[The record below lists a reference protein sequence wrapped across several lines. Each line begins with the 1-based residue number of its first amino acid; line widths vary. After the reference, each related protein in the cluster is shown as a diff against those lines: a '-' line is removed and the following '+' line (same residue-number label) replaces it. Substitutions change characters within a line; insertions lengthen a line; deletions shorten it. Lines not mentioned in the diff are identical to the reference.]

1 MSRHNPRFFSQSSS
15 IIQLTEID
23 FSKFPKPKRNFDL
36 IIWVKLNMSSMKQIS
51 DQKLYCKAS
60 APVLKMINKWLNDAV
75 KKSAIKILHRLHLS
89 NLDKEL
95 NLKEQKNWQNEVL
108 VMNRNFNFCM
118 NLKCMFFL
126 LLRTFITTLNQR
138 VRKRTLGTGVSKIT
152 LRKRCSEAL
161 FQLFSGTACDFL
173 VASYCWIAAFGRS

>member
-36 IIWVKLNMSSMKQIS
+36 MVKLNMSSMKQIS

-95 NLKEQKNWQNEVL
+95 KYKDLI
-108 VMNRNFNFCM
+108 F
-118 NLKCMFFL
+118 KC
-126 LLRTFITTLNQR
+126 
-138 VRKRTLGTGVSKIT
+138 K
-152 LRKRCSEAL
+152 
-161 FQLFSGTACDFL
+161 
-173 VASYCWIAAFGRS
+173 